1 MGLSPLAFSGVSTFS
16 ESFQTILN
24 RSQQIAAIPLTRL
37 QNEKTDLLQRKTL
50 VTALES
56 VVGSL
61 TSSVRNLGSIGDRAG
76 IAATS
81 SNTSR
86 VRIESA
92 TANSPA
98 TYTISS
104 ITSLAAAAS
113 ETSASGYASATA
125 DPVSASGT
133 VRLTVGSNTYNIA
146 LAPENN
152 NLAGLRNAINNLGA
166 GVTATIFTT
175 GTGALPNYLSVSAN
189 ETGEKAL
196 ALVDDPDGSAT
207 SLLTAANQGANA
219 EFVLN
224 GVPVSKPS
232 NLVNDVVSGVTFSIT
247 GLSGPS
253 ETTTIRLS
261 SDRSQL
267 STALE
272 SLVGSYNGVV
282 EFLDSQIGE
291 AAGLLSGSSLVF
303 ATSTAL
309 RQLTSFNGSGLVKSL
324 SDLGLTLDSSGKM
337 AFDTA
342 AFSQLTD
349 GQLAA
354 AFTFA
359 GTSVNGIA
367 SLANRFAAIS
377 DPLTG
382 SAKIEQNQF
391 QATEARL
398 TKQIAELT
406 DRVTAQQEA
415 LRQRLQAAD
424 TLLASL
430 ESQRTLI
437 DAQLESLKLTLY
449 GKRDN

>member
-1 MGLSPLAFSGVSTFS
+1 MGLSPLAFSGVSSFS
-16 ESFQTILN
+16 ESFQTILT
-24 RSQQIAAIPLTRL
+24 RSQQVSSIPLTRL

-61 TSSVRNLGSIGDRAG
+61 TGSLRNLGSVGDRAG
-76 IAATS
+76 ISATS
-81 SNTSR
+81 SNTGR
-86 VRIESA
+86 VRVETA
-92 TANSPA
+92 TANAPA
-98 TYTISS
+98 TYSISS

-113 ETSASGYASATA
+113 ETSVNGFASTTSGAVSATG
-125 DPVSASGT
+125 S
-133 VRLTVGSNTYNIA
+133 VRLTVGSNTYDIT

-152 NLAGLRNAINNLGA
+152 NLTGLRNAINNLGA

-175 GTGALPNYLSVSAN
+175 GTGAEPNYLSVSAN
-189 ETGEKAL
+189 ETGAKTL
-196 ALVDDPDGSAT
+196 TLVDDPGGAAT
-207 SLLTAANQGANA
+207 SLLTTANQGANA

-232 NLVNDVVSGVTFSIT
+232 NLINDVVSGVSFTIT
-247 GLSGPS
+247 GLSSPS
-253 ETTTIRLS
+253 ETTTVRLS

-272 SLVGSYNGVV
+272 SFAGAYNSVV

-291 AAGLLSGSSLVF
+291 AAGLLSGSNLVF

-309 RQLTSFNGSGLVKSL
+309 RQLTSFNGSGAVRSL

-337 AFDTA
+337 SFDAT
-342 AFSQLTD
+342 AFSQLNDT
-349 GQLAA
+349 QLAS

-359 GTSVNGIA
+359 GTSSNGIA
-367 SLANRFAAIS
+367 SLVSRFAAIS

-382 SAKIEQNQF
+382 SAKLEQDQF
-391 QATEARL
+391 EITEARL
-398 TKQIAELT
+398 TTQIAELT
-406 DRVTAQQEA
+406 DRVTAQQDA

-449 GKRDN
+449 GKRDS